1 MSKNSDNIDI
11 EYDMSAG
18 YGYFQYCVHYC
29 YSRHSMHVFETSV
42 LIGDQDCHI
51 SIHWTGGGYF
61 SQLRCKLRFGEI
73 TSIITA

>member
-1 MSKNSDNIDI
+1 MLATATSNTAFTIAI
-11 EYDMSAG
+11 RG
-18 YGYFQYCVHYC
+18 TVGTCLVL
-29 YSRHSMHVFETSV
+29 SV

-73 TSIITA
+73 TSFITA